1 GFNEMDFVGEGS
13 SGGSAFSKYVDV
25 WNNIIVPKATGDT
38 LLISPSSAYQA
49 YEKQVGW
56 FIGNVTR
63 KPDILSVHI
72 FQDTAEKAL
81 KILEH
86 YRKYKMPM
94 WITELACINYEG
106 PTRYC
111 SQDETNTFWQTII
124 PKLEADK
131 DV

>member
-1 GFNEMDFVGEGS
+1 MWGVGERNHDNDAARFAAFQQVPAGAYPYVAGFNEMDFVGEGS

-81 KILEH
+81 KV
-86 YRKYKMPM
+86 
-94 WITELACINYEG
+94 
-106 PTRYC
+106 
-111 SQDETNTFWQTII
+111 SWQERRESA
-124 PKLEADK
+124 PC
-131 DV
+131 